1 MFWKDGLSKKSAP
14 ERDIF
19 CNIWK
24 DGTSFFQKIWYI
36 FFRRKM
42 KQDDL
47 YQKTRGNVIFFV
59 CMRRHYRRGITPLAK
74 KQKCPE
80 KIHLRATS
88 PASPKKVIFILDS
101 SYFCWN
107 TTFIYT
113 LERAQE
119 AATGDVLQEKACLE
133 ISQNSQGRTCA
144 RASFLIKLR
153 LKTCNFIRPAVLLK
167 KKLWHRCFL
176 VNFAKFLRTLF
187 LQKTRRRLFLEF
199 YLFSVLLSKS
209 L

>member
-1 MFWKDGLSKKSAP
+1 
-14 ERDIF
+14 
-19 CNIWK
+19 
-24 DGTSFFQKIWYI
+24 
-36 FFRRKM
+36 M

-167 KKLWHRCFL
+167 KKLWHRCFK
-176 VNFAKFLRTLF
+176 VGKIFLFWPYQQVLSWCTMFSRHHLGTWLIF
-187 LQKTRRRLFLEF
+187 PNKTVF
-199 YLFSVLLSKS
+199 
-209 L
+209 